1 VRREKR
7 RDPKTGAAREFWF
20 VDIDYQHADGRR
32 ERVRKV
38 SPVQTRRG
46 AEQYE
51 REIRQQLLA
60 GSYGKEVITKEASTL
75 IQFVE
80 RFLTYS
86 ENNNKPST
94 VASKRQ
100 TLTNHIVPFFG
111 SNRLDSIGPADIEAF
126 KAQMRHKTSGARPR
140 KQSPTKWAIKKRY
153 GEEPRQLSLKSINN
167 SLAVLRKL
175 LSLAQEQGV
184 IEHVP
189 RVRLFRVEKPSFDFL
204 NFDEAERLVQA
215 MDPEWRPVLL
225 TALKTGLRLGELIG
239 LRWSDLDLVRGKLH
253 VRRTIWRGIE
263 GLPKG
268 GRARTVEMPRSL
280 VDTLKAIRHLRGPY
294 VFCQVDGEPLTPG
307 MLKRP
312 LDRALQRAGIARE
325 VGRVGWHDI
334 RHTYGSHLAMRGV
347 PLKVIQEEMGHASI
361 EMTLKY
367 AHLSPETKQNAVQV
381 LDQPPPAP
389 GSTGVTAT

>member
-7 RDPKTGAAREFWF
+7 RDPKTGAVREFWF
-20 VDIDYQHADGRR
+20 VDIDYQHADGSR

-51 REIRQQLLA
+51 REVRQQLLA
-60 GSYGKEVITKEASTL
+60 GSYGKEVITKEAPTL
-75 IQFVE
+75 TQFVE
-80 RFLTYS
+80 GFLTYS

-94 VASKRQ
+94 VACKRQ
-100 TLTNHIVPFFG
+100 MLTSHIVPFFG
-111 SNRLDSIGPADIEAF
+111 SKRLDSIGPADIEAF
-126 KAQMRHKTSGARPR
+126 KALMRHKTSGARPR
-140 KQSPTKWAIKKRY
+140 KESPTKWAIKKRY
-153 GEEPRQLSLKSINN
+153 GEHPKQLSLKSINN
-167 SLAVLRKL
+167 SLAMLRKL

-204 NFDEAERLVQA
+204 DFDEAERLVQA

-268 GRARTVEMPRSL
+268 GRSRTVEMPRSL
-280 VDTLKAIRHLRGPY
+280 VDTLKAIRHLRGPH
-294 VFCQVDGEPLTPG
+294 VFCQADGEPLTPG

-312 LDRALQRAGIARE
+312 LDRALQGAGIARE

-334 RHTYGSHLAMRGV
+334 RHTYGSHLAMRGI

-389 GSTGVTAT
+389 